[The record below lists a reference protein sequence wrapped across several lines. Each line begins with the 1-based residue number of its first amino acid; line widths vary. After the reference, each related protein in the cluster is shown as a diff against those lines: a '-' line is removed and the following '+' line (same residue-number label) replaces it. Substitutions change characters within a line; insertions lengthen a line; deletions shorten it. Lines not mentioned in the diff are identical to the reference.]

1 MSDSIGIFSA
11 LTTASTRQIW
21 LNAIIL
27 LCFTLKGKLMRAYNF
42 CAGPAALPTAVLE
55 KAQAEMLDWQGKGLS
70 IMEMSHRSKDYV
82 AVAEKAEADLRK
94 LMNIPD
100 NYKVLFLQGGASLQ
114 FSAIPLN
121 LLGKNSKADYIHTGI
136 WSEKAL
142 KEAQRYGD
150 INVVEAGTIIDGK
163 LAITDQSTW
172 NLSDDAAYVHYA
184 DNETIGGLQF
194 ANIPETDK
202 PLVADFSSSIL
213 SAPLDVSKFGL
224 IYAGAQKNIGP
235 AGLTLVIIR
244 DDLLDQA
251 KADIPSI
258 LKYSAQAK
266 NGSMVNT
273 PSTYAWYLSGLVFEW
288 LLELGGVDAIYKA
301 NMAKAE
307 LLYGYIDSSD
317 FYANPIAKEFRSIMN
332 VPFTLANPEL
342 EKQFL
347 KEAEENH
354 LLNLAGHRSVGG
366 MRASI
371 YNAVPLEGVQALVN
385 FMDDFAKRNA

>member
-1 MSDSIGIFSA
+1 
-11 LTTASTRQIW
+11 
-21 LNAIIL
+21 
-27 LCFTLKGKLMRAYNF
+27 MRAYNF

-55 KAQAEMLDWQGKGLS
+55 KAQAELLDWQGKGLS

-94 LMNIPD
+94 LMNIPE

-150 INVVEAGTIIDGK
+150 IHIVEAGTTIDGK
-163 LAITDQSTW
+163 LAITEQSQW

-184 DNETIGGLQF
+184 ENETIGGIQF
-194 ANIPETDK
+194 ASIPDVK
-202 PLVADFSSSIL
+202 APLVSDLSSSIL
-213 SAPLDVSKFGL
+213 SAPIDVSKFGI

-235 AGLTLVIIR
+235 AGLTLVIVR
-244 DDLLDQA
+244 EDLLDQA
-251 KADIPSI
+251 KPEIPSI

-266 NGSMVNT
+266 NDSMVNT
-273 PSTYAWYLSGLVFEW
+273 PATYSWYLSGLVFEW
-288 LLELGGVDAIYKA
+288 LLEQGGVEAIHKVNLEKA
-301 NMAKAE
+301 K
-307 LLYGYIDSSD
+307 LLYGFIDSND
-317 FYANPIAKEFRSIMN
+317 FYSNPIAVPNRSIMN
-332 VPFTLANPEL
+332 VPFTLANADL
-342 EKQFL
+342 DKLFL
-347 KEAEENH
+347 QEAEQNH

-371 YNAVPLEGVQALVN
+371 YNAVPLEGVQALVD
-385 FMDDFAKRNA
+385 FMGDFAKRHG

>member
-1 MSDSIGIFSA
+1 
-11 LTTASTRQIW
+11 
-21 LNAIIL
+21 
-27 LCFTLKGKLMRAYNF
+27 MRAYNF

-55 KAQAEMLDWQGKGLS
+55 KAQAEMLDWHGKGLS

-94 LMNIPD
+94 LMNIPE

-121 LLGKNSKADYIHTGI
+121 LLGKNSKADYIQTGI
-136 WSEKAL
+136 WSEKAT

-150 INVVEAGTIIDGK
+150 INVIEAGASIDGK

-184 DNETIGGLQF
+184 ENETIGGIQF
-194 ANIPETDK
+194 ASIPETDK
-202 PLVADFSSSIL
+202 PLVADLSSSIL

-251 KADIPSI
+251 KAEIPSL

-266 NGSMVNT
+266 NDSMVNT
-273 PSTYAWYLSGLVFEW
+273 PATYAWYLSGLVFEW
-288 LLELGGVDAIYKA
+288 LLEQGGVDAIYQA
-301 NMAKAE
+301 NLAKAE

-317 FYANPIAKEFRSIMN
+317 FYNNPIAKENRSIMN
-332 VPFTLANPEL
+332 VPFTLANADL
-342 EKQFL
+342 DKQFL

-371 YNAVPLEGVQALVN
+371 YNAVPLEGVQALVS
-385 FMDDFAKRNA
+385 FMDDFAKRNG

>member
-1 MSDSIGIFSA
+1 VVKCAYFI
-11 LTTASTRQIW
+11 R
-21 LNAIIL
+21 
-27 LCFTLKGKLMRAYNF
+27 FTSQKGKIMRAYNF

-94 LMNIPD
+94 LMNIPE

-121 LLGKNSKADYIHTGI
+121 LLGKNPKADYIHTGI
-136 WSEKAL
+136 WSEKAT

-150 INVVEAGTIIDGK
+150 INIIEAGTSIDGK
-163 LAITDQSTW
+163 LAISDQSNW
-172 NLSDDAAYVHYA
+172 NLSNDAAYVHYA
-184 DNETIGGLQF
+184 DNETIGGIQF
-194 ANIPETDK
+194 AGIPETDK
-202 PLVADFSSSIL
+202 PLVSDFSSSIL

-235 AGLTLVIIR
+235 AGLTLVIVR

-251 KADIPSI
+251 KPEIPSL
-258 LKYSAQAK
+258 LKYGSQAK
-266 NGSMVNT
+266 NDSMVNT
-273 PSTYAWYLSGLVFEW
+273 PATYAWYLSGLVFEW
-288 LLELGGVDAIYKA
+288 LLENGGVDAMHKT
-301 NMAKAE
+301 NLQKSE
-307 LLYGYIDSSD
+307 LLYGYIDGSD
-317 FYANPIAKEFRSIMN
+317 FYNNPIAVQNRSIMN
-332 VPFTLANPEL
+332 VPFTLADEAL
-342 EKQFL
+342 DKLFL
-347 KEAEENH
+347 KEAEESH

-385 FMDDFAKRNA
+385 FMDDFAKRNG

>member
-1 MSDSIGIFSA
+1 
-11 LTTASTRQIW
+11 
-21 LNAIIL
+21 
-27 LCFTLKGKLMRAYNF
+27 MRAYNF

-94 LMNIPD
+94 LMNIPE

-142 KEAQRYGD
+142 KEAQRYGE
-150 INVVEAGTIIDGK
+150 INVIEAGTTVDGK
-163 LAITDQSTW
+163 LAITDQSQW

-184 DNETIGGLQF
+184 ENETIGGLQF
-194 ANIPETDK
+194 SNIPDVK
-202 PLVADFSSSIL
+202 APLVADLSSSIL
-213 SAPLDVSKFGL
+213 SAPIDVSKFGL

-251 KADIPSI
+251 KNEIPSL

-266 NGSMVNT
+266 NDSMLNT
-273 PSTYAWYLSGLVFEW
+273 PATYAWYLSGLVFEW
-288 LLELGGVDAIYKA
+288 LLEQGGVEAIHQV
-301 NMAKAE
+301 NLAKSK
-307 LLYGYIDSSD
+307 LLYDYIDASD
-317 FYANPIAKEFRSIMN
+317 FYANPIAVPNRSMMN
-332 VPFTLANPEL
+332 VPFTLVDTSL
-342 EKQFL
+342 EKLFL
-347 KEAEENH
+347 EEAEQQH

-371 YNAVPLEGVQALVN
+371 YNAVPLEGVQALVK
-385 FMDDFAKRNA
+385 FMDEFAKRHA

>member
-1 MSDSIGIFSA
+1 
-11 LTTASTRQIW
+11 
-21 LNAIIL
+21 
-27 LCFTLKGKLMRAYNF
+27 MRAYNF

-82 AVAEKAEADLRK
+82 AVAEKAEADLRQ
-94 LMNIPD
+94 LMNIPE

-142 KEAQRYGD
+142 KEAQRYGE
-150 INVVEAGTIIDGK
+150 INVVEAGTTVDGK
-163 LAITDQSTW
+163 LAITDQSQW

-184 DNETIGGLQF
+184 ENETIGGIQF
-194 ANIPETDK
+194 ANIPDVK
-202 PLVADFSSSIL
+202 APLVADLSSSIL
-213 SAPLDVSKFGL
+213 SAPIDVSKFGV

-251 KADIPSI
+251 KAEIPSL

-266 NGSMVNT
+266 NESMVNT
-273 PSTYAWYLSGLVFEW
+273 PATYAWYLSGLVFEW
-288 LLELGGVDAIYKA
+288 LLEQGGVEAIHQV
-301 NMAKAE
+301 NIAKAE

-317 FYANPIAKEFRSIMN
+317 FYANPIAVPNRSIMN
-332 VPFTLANPEL
+332 VPFTLADAALDKLFL
-342 EKQFL
+342 E
-347 KEAEENH
+347 EAEKNH

-371 YNAVPLEGVQALVN
+371 YNAVPLEGVQALVD
-385 FMDDFAKRNA
+385 FMDDFAKRNG

>member
-1 MSDSIGIFSA
+1 MTFSREI
-11 LTTASTRQIW
+11 TATKHNLW
-21 LNAIIL
+21 LNDLIL
-27 LCFTLKGKLMRAYNF
+27 LCVTLKGKIMRAYNF

-70 IMEMSHRSKDYV
+70 IMEMSHRSDEYV

-94 LMNIPD
+94 LMNIPE

-121 LLGKNSKADYIHTGI
+121 LLGKNNQADYIHTGI
-136 WSEKAL
+136 WSEKAF
-142 KEAQRYGD
+142 KEAKRYGD
-150 INVVEAGTIIDGK
+150 IHVVDAITQIDGK
-163 LAITDQSTW
+163 FAISEQNTW
-172 NLSDDAAYVHYA
+172 NLSENAAYVHYA

-194 ANIPETDK
+194 AQIPETNK

-235 AGLTLVIIR
+235 AGLTLVIVR

-251 KADIPSI
+251 KAEIPSL

-288 LLELGGVDAIYKA
+288 LLEQGGVDAMHQVNLEKA
-301 NMAKAE
+301 K

-317 FYANPIAKEFRSIMN
+317 FYANPIAPQNRSIMN
-332 VPFTLANPEL
+332 VPFTLADANL
-342 EKQFL
+342 DQLFL
-347 KEAEENH
+347 QEAEQNQ

-371 YNAVPLEGVQALVN
+371 YNAVPLEGVQALVQ
-385 FMDDFAKRNA
+385 FMDEFAKRHG